1 VALLRDALAP
11 ISRLHDER
19 GALEAIGDDDHMFQD
34 LGRRTVQ
41 YDTIRYGT
49 VRQAGNI
56 LKQLYGSYTKTGSR
70 YVVNTVPGYSRRRAG
85 SHEQRRSISRC
96 SGKLRVSLLCCRLLS
111 STSAS
116 YGVSA
121 PSNRVQFP
129 TSKLNNPPTS
139 DHGAPNRRPEG
150 EKPSKS
156 TGLQA

>member
-1 VALLRDALAP
+1 MRSLRSVDCTTREGRWKQLAMT
-11 ISRLHDER
+11 ITCFK
-19 GALEAIGDDDHMFQD
+19 I
-34 LGRRTVQ
+34 LGGVR
-41 YDTIRYGT
+41 YSTIRYGT